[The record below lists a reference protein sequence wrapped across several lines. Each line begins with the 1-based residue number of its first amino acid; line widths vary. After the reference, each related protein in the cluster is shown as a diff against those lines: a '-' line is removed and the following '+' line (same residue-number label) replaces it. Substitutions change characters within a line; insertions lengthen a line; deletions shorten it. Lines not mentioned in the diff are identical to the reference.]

1 MGTRI
6 IYFSLRDFL
15 LAHLFLFVAWIACL
29 LAAHDLLARSRYI
42 ECAENRDWTSD
53 ECSKLQICVTFS
65 TTQHDLLSRIF
76 PSFHLVLSD
85 STSENVESFSDG
97 KCQVLAAGSVEVSK
111 ASIEK
116 YYSGDYEIGSLSLS
130 RESLALVTTE
140 DDPLWSKFV
149 NWVGIG
155 LVYAEEKGITQET
168 YFEMPRVDLFG
179 PLIGD
184 QMLRHAIRAVG
195 SYGEIWTRNAAARGL
210 KRDGRNELN
219 TNPLGPMLI
228 SDLTWDQ
235 S

>member
-1 MGTRI
+1 MDLPDSQNLFCTT
-6 IYFSLRDFL
+6 SLFCSFCFP
-15 LAHLFLFVAWIACL
+15 HSI
-29 LAAHDLLARSRYI
+29 RYI
-42 ECAENRDWTSD
+42 KCAEKRDWKSSSCSD
-53 ECSKLQICVTFS
+53 LQICVTAS

-76 PSFHLVLSD
+76 PSNSLVLSD

-97 KCQVLAAGSVEVSK
+97 KCQVLAAGSVEISK

-116 YYSGDYEIGSLSLS
+116 YHVGEYEIGSQALS

-155 LVYAEEKGITQET
+155 LVYAEEKGITQDT
-168 YFEMPRVDLFG
+168 FYEMPRIDLFG

-195 SYGEIWTRNAAARGL
+195 SYGEVWERNAGVRDL
-210 KRDGRNELN
+210 ERDGRNQLN

-228 SDLTWDQ
+228 SDLTWDH